1 MRQLAREAGVS
12 ENTVRQVVKLDLKA
26 KSRVR
31 ERRHLVTERI
41 RRLRVERCKKL
52 VSALK
57 KGQPVIFFTGE
68 KLFTVDSCPNRRN
81 DRCSSAD
88 KDSEPENVRFSS
100 RTKHPA
106 KVMVFGLVASDGKK
120 MDPAFVGAGIKIN
133 TDVYIGILETLD

>member
-1 MRQLAREAGVS
+1 MF
-12 ENTVRQVVKLDLKA
+12 A
-26 KSRVR
+26 KDVY
-31 ERRHLVTERI
+31 EKRI

-52 VSALK
+52 VRALK
-57 KGQPVIFFTGE
+57 KGQPVIFFTDE

-81 DRCSSAD
+81 DRYISAD
-88 KDSEPENVRFSS
+88 KDSEPEHVRFSS

-120 MDPAFVGAGIKIN
+120 MDPVFVGAGIKIN